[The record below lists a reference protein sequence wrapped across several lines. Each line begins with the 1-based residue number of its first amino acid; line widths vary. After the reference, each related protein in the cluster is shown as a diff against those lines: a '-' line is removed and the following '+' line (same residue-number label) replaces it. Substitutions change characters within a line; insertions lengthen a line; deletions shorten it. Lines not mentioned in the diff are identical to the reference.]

1 MAEIKKE
8 ELKKELIEIY
18 EGYIKDNKNK
28 EVKDKAQKIFMDY
41 TYSSGIT
48 ERELM
53 DGIWGLEHIGYDYG
67 RGSQKGEWKLSEED
81 AKRIVEKLKN
91 NSN

>member
-1 MAEIKKE
+1 MALQKE

-18 EGYIKDNKNK
+18 EGYIKDSKNK
-28 EVKDKAQKIFMDY
+28 DIKDRAQKIFMDY
-41 TYSSGIT
+41 TYASSAT
-48 ERELM
+48 DRELM

-81 AKRIVEKLKN
+81 AKRILEKIK
-91 NSN
+91 

>member
-1 MAEIKKE
+1 ME

-28 EVKDKAQKIFMDY
+28 EIKDKAQKIFMEY
-41 TYSSGIT
+41 TYASGT
-48 ERELM
+48 TDRGLM
-53 DGIWGLEHIGYDYG
+53 DAIWGLEHIGYDYG

-81 AKRIVEKLKN
+81 AKRILEKLRK
-91 NSN
+91 